1 MNNKMKRILA
11 VDSGEKRIG
20 LAISDLTGT
29 ISNPLIVIKHIQREK
44 DAEAIVAIAIE
55 NLVTKII
62 VGQAFYEDGTP
73 NPSGRK
79 SARLAKVI
87 QSFTDIPV
95 ILWDEYESTKIA
107 QEARREMRVNK
118 KKHHNHMDDLAA
130 TVILQSYLDSTVSE
144 SNSDN
149 NKSESDEKIKEN

>member
-1 MNNKMKRILA
+1 MNKELRRVLA

-29 ISNPLIVIKHIQREK
+29 IANPLTVIKHIQREK
-44 DAEAIVAIAIE
+44 DAQAIVAIAVE

-62 VGQAFYEDGTP
+62 VGQAFYDDGTP

-79 SARLAKVI
+79 SARLAEII

-95 ILWDEYESTKIA
+95 MLWDEYESTKVA

-130 TVILQSYLDSTVSE
+130 TVILQSYLDSTL
-144 SNSDN
+144 
-149 NKSESDEKIKEN
+149 NKSISDDKNPES